1 MANVRLQDL
10 AAIIHNTS
18 RFNGNQFDM
27 IHVEN
32 LIQTDTPIESTLS
45 WFVPAGVSPDPIA
58 NALFKTSKM
67 SMYPRTEAEL
77 TNGTQDVVQEAET
90 GKIADLKDDFA
101 KLFMLCMM
109 KQATLTPVIGSTNL
123 YCLSYDYKLYPND
136 SNTNSF
142 KFETE
147 LPFSGLTVAP
157 NGGKVQMTVLMP
169 LDSQIDID
177 ATKGTAP
184 NGTNVQAQIINI
196 PSVNRN
202 VVTFRYQIDPLFD
215 IVYHY

>member
-10 AAIIHNTS
+10 TAIIHNTS
-18 RFNGNQFDM
+18 RYNGNQFDM

-32 LIQTDTPIESTLS
+32 LIKTDTPIENTLS
-45 WFVPAGVSPDPIA
+45 WFIPAGVSPDPIA
-58 NALFKTSKM
+58 NTLFKTTKM

-90 GKIADLKDDFA
+90 GKLAELKDDFA
-101 KLFMLCMM
+101 KLMMLCMM
-109 KQATLTPVIGSTNL
+109 KQATLTPVIGSTDL
-123 YCLSYDYKLYPND
+123 YCLSYDYKLYPSD
-136 SNTNSF
+136 DTKTF
-142 KFETE
+142 QFETE

-177 ATKGTAP
+177 KTKGKAP
-184 NGTNVQAQIINI
+184 NGANVQAQIVII
-196 PSVNRN
+196 PSINRN
-202 VVTFRYQIDPLFD
+202 TVTFRYQIDPVFD
-215 IVYHY
+215 VFYHY